1 MFFYKMKFATIIV
14 TRSKS
19 CHVKTL
25 HTILRM
31 NIACIHN
38 GHHNEISFVN
48 DDPFAKA
55 KAIERLL
62 TTFDRI
68 LYIDFGIS
76 IDEVSINEMFKMGDD
91 VGCLVFPGVKEGID
105 WKMFKEKVKTG
116 VDEPVNQMGLDF
128 DTTVDQK
135 ISDDHYTVKNTSA
148 RAWVINCKLVSD
160 ALKASTVDKKFGI
173 NLIPPRMDMMFF
185 KFKEFGI
192 NIVAYTAA
200 KLIMTYGHECISN
213 IVNSAGVKST

>member
-1 MFFYKMKFATIIV
+1 
-14 TRSKS
+14 
-19 CHVKTL
+19 
-25 HTILRM
+25 M

-135 ISDDHYTVKNTSA
+135 
-148 RAWVINCKLVSD
+148 
-160 ALKASTVDKKFGI
+160 
-173 NLIPPRMDMMFF
+173 
-185 KFKEFGI
+185 
-192 NIVAYTAA
+192 NI
-200 KLIMTYGHECISN
+200 G
-213 IVNSAGVKST
+213 